1 MTARYELTV
10 ERPGDGGVNLAL
22 YEIDGRRERG
32 LYILVVYPAARSR
45 GRTVRDLTL
54 VDLIARVELFG
65 VLDEASGGVAWA
77 DPVAIDARD
86 AAVDQFLEWYAQR
99 LPAGD
104 YAVRI

>member
-1 MTARYELTV
+1 VTTRYELTV

-22 YEIDGRRERG
+22 YELDGRRERG
-32 LYILVVYPAARSR
+32 LYILVVYPPTRAR
-45 GRTVRDLTL
+45 GRLVRDLTL
-54 VDLIARVELFG
+54 VDLVARAELFG
-65 VLDEASGGVAWA
+65 VLDEATGDVTWA
-77 DPVAIDARD
+77 DPDAIDARG